1 MITSSSRV
9 FIELASFKQTRPI
22 EIMIKAEELRDLSV
36 TTLDEMKGADIVAI
50 DVRSLTTIT
59 DYMVICTGRST
70 RHVKALAE
78 SVAVKGKAVHAPLVR
93 TEGDDES
100 EWIVVDLG
108 DVVVHVMLAATRA
121 FYSLEDLW
129 EPVKELRE
137 QNNSS

>member
-1 MITSSSRV
+1 MKS
-9 FIELASFKQTRPI
+9 
-22 EIMIKAEELRDLSV
+22 EELRDLSITV
-36 TTLDEMKGADIVAI
+36 LDDMKGLDIVSI

-78 SVAVKGKAVHAPLVR
+78 SVVMKAKAIHTPIVR
-93 TEGDDES
+93 TEGERES
-100 EWIVVDLG
+100 EWILVDLG

-137 QNNSS
+137 QTN